1 MIIIYIMI
9 SKFFA
14 KLKHYKLQFVKV
26 RFMLVVELGIKLNN
40 DFEYY
45 DSMLKSN
52 GLKNDFN
59 VLTHDI
65 YYTNQS
71 LEGLSESEIKKD
83 SIRLRSC
90 DNGDYKVQNNLICG
104 LNIKELSNIELDD
117 FENRLLKLEYK
128 KVFDTIKKDFHYH
141 KDGMSSKVQLQQI
154 ENIGL
159 LVYYDNK
166 DYYGFDLDTQRKM
179 LIDELNS
186 YGFQF
191 NYDILGI
198 DKLKTLYYGKEM
210 YSKNQNG

>member
-1 MIIIYIMI
+1 
-9 SKFFA
+9 
-14 KLKHYKLQFVKV
+14 
-26 RFMLVVELGIKLNN
+26 MLVVELGIKLNN

-71 LEGLSESEIKKD
+71 LEGLSESEIKKAC
-83 SIRLRSC
+83 IRLRSC
-90 DNGDYKVQNNLICG
+90 DNGDYKVQNNLIRG

-117 FENRLLKLEYK
+117 FENRLLKLGYK
-128 KVFDTIKKDFHYH
+128 KVFDTIKKDFHYY

-166 DYYGFDLDTQRKM
+166 DYYEFDLDTQRKM

-198 DKLKTLYYGKEM
+198 DKPKTLYYGKEM

>member
-1 MIIIYIMI
+1 M
-9 SKFFA
+9 
-14 KLKHYKLQFVKV
+14 
-26 RFMLVVELGIKLNN
+26 
-40 DFEYY
+40 
-45 DSMLKSN
+45 
-52 GLKNDFN
+52 
-59 VLTHDI
+59 
-65 YYTNQS
+65 
-71 LEGLSESEIKKD
+71 
-83 SIRLRSC
+83 
-90 DNGDYKVQNNLICG
+90 QNNLICG

-117 FENRLLKLEYK
+117 FENRLLKLGYK
-128 KVFDTIKKDFHYH
+128 KVFDTIKKDFHYY

-166 DYYGFDLDTQRKM
+166 DYYEFDLDTQRKM